1 MIFSIIIISNS
12 ISIAQLSVNKGTI
25 DLSDC
30 NFNKNKVIE
39 LNGEWEFY
47 YKQTLSNNDIITNNI
62 KPSYFPVPSLW
73 NDKALDNVKLS
84 NKSSATYR
92 LKIKTSPQTK
102 YLTIRT
108 MRIFSAYKLF
118 INDSLIIK
126 VGEIEQKTQKEIAG
140 LKTVTATF
148 VVPDTVFYLTIQMSS
163 YSHRKAGIQS
173 EIEIGL
179 PKYIFKKS
187 RIAKSTEIFILGV
200 MIIMAF
206 YHIGLFILWKKNTSA
221 LFFGFLLI
229 SVSLHLTTNEEVLMS
244 YFIDIFPTEFL
255 YKIDFMTNNLTA
267 IFIILFFYSINPK
280 YYNKIVIYTQIVI
293 LSLIVLVIIFSKTE
307 FYSHTL
313 IIFEIMVIIFIP
325 YILFNLIKA
334 VVKNRKNSVQELT
347 GTIILFGSAL
357 NDILYEN
364 SIIDTGYITWLGLT
378 FFIVIQS
385 NTVARRYTNLFNR
398 TDELNS
404 ITSELDYI
412 KNKILNEKGASIDKT
427 LEIIA
432 QKNNATRSLMFITNN
447 GGVKVKAYYSQ
458 YIHPEK
464 ESYPVNL
471 IQLSLKEK
479 QIIKIEN
486 AYTENEFFDSKYLN
500 NFKVKSAFCMPLISD
515 DDVKGILYFENEMQT
530 EKFTDRTEQII
541 SLLSNQI
548 MNIIDNYD
556 KFNELDNLNLKL
568 EETIEERTIEVMQ
581 QREELKTQKDEIE
594 RQNEYLNSI
603 YDEISLQNQEI
614 NDSINYAKRMQAA
627 LLPNRNTLTS
637 AFPNNFILFKP
648 KDILSGDFYWIYET
662 KNQDIKIFAVADC
675 TGHGVPGAL
684 MSIIGNNMLF
694 NQITGNKITEP
705 SVILD
710 NVQAEISHKLKQ
722 NIMSESKDG
731 MDLAIIAYDKEK
743 SIIKF
748 SGARNPLIMIR
759 DNELTEFKGD
769 RMSIGGAEHARIGKD
784 SRFTNKEINTKEGD
798 VFYMFSDG
806 YADQLGGKRNRKFM
820 KKKFYE
826 LLLSIHTKP
835 MLEQQETLLEAMI
848 LWKGDNIQ
856 VDDVLVAGIRI

>member
-1 MIFSIIIISNS
+1 MIFSTIIISNS
-12 ISIAQLSVNKGTI
+12 NSFAQIVVNKGYI
-25 DLSDC
+25 DLSDY
-30 NFNKNKVIE
+30 NFNDNKIIE
-39 LNGEWEFY
+39 LNGDWEFY
-47 YKQTLSNNDIITNNI
+47 YNQTLSNNDIITNSI
-62 KPSYFPVPSLW
+62 EPLYFPVPSLW
-73 NDKALDNVKLS
+73 NNKTIDKIKLS
-84 NKSSATYR
+84 NKSNATYR
-92 LKIKTSPQTK
+92 LKIKASPQTK
-102 YLTIRT
+102 YLSVRT

-118 INDSLIIK
+118 VNDSLIIK

-148 VVPDTVFYLTIQMSS
+148 IVPDTVFYLTIQMSS

-173 EIEIGL
+173 VIEIGL

-187 RIAKSTEIFILGV
+187 RIAKSIEIFILGV

-206 YHIGLFILWKKNTSA
+206 YHIGLFVLWKKNTSA
-221 LFFGFLLI
+221 LYFGFLLI

-255 YKIDFMTNNLTA
+255 YKIDFMTNNLTG

-280 YYNKIVIYTQIVI
+280 YYNKIVIYTQIAI

-313 IIFEIMVIIFIP
+313 IVFEIVVVIFIP
-325 YILFNLIKA
+325 YILFNLIRA
-334 VVKNRKNSVQELT
+334 VVKNRKNSIQELT

-378 FFIVIQS
+378 LFIVIQS
-385 NTVARRYTNLFNR
+385 NTVARRYTNLFNH

-412 KNKILNEKGASIDKT
+412 KNKILNEKGSSIDKT

-432 QKNNATRSLMFITNN
+432 TKSNVTRSLLFITKN
-447 GGVKVKAYYSQ
+447 GDLDVKAYYSK
-458 YIHPEK
+458 YIHTERD
-464 ESYPVNL
+464 SYPANL
-471 IQLSLKEK
+471 IELSLKEK

-486 AYTENEFFDSKYLN
+486 AYTENKFFDSNYLN

-515 DDVKGILYFENEMQT
+515 NDVKGIIYFENEMQT
-530 EKFTDRTEQII
+530 EIFSDRTEQII

-603 YDEISLQNQEI
+603 YDEISLQNKGI
-614 NDSINYAKRMQAA
+614 NDSINYAKRMQIA
-627 LLPNRNTLTS
+627 LLPNKNTLTS

-648 KDILSGDFYWIYET
+648 KDILSGDFYWIHEAI
-662 KNQDIKIFAVADC
+662 KQDLKVFAVADC

-684 MSIIGNNMLF
+684 MSIIGNNLLF
-694 NQITGNKITEP
+694 NQVTGNKILEP
-705 SVILD
+705 ATILD
-710 NVQAEISHKLKQ
+710 NVQTEISHKLKQ

-731 MDLAIIAYDKEK
+731 MDLAIIAYDKEN
-743 SIIKF
+743 SLIKF

-769 RMSIGGAEHARIGKD
+769 RMSIGGAEHARIGKE
-784 SRFTNKEINTKEGD
+784 SRFTNQDINTKEGD

-806 YADQLGGKRNRKFM
+806 YADQIGGKRNRKFM

-826 LLLSIHTKP
+826 LLLSIHEKP
-835 MLEQQETLLEAMI
+835 MLEQQETLLETI
-848 LWKGDNIQ
+848 KLWKADNIQ
-856 VDDVLVAGIRI
+856 VDDMLVAGLRI